1 MDEWMILAPLDVWHF
16 QFISKFIATDDSDND
31 DVDFFL
37 RFFVVIVGCLSVHPS
52 TGFLQF

>member
-37 RFFVVIVGCLSVHPS
+37 RFFVVVGCLSVHPS